1 MRFAELQVQEKEQA
15 LRAGLARF
23 VVHRAD
29 VPEDPYERGEFL
41 GKLGHTLDA
50 AVRMADPSFS
60 NTSTVR
66 WVGYT
71 RAILSNGEKQSNRTW
86 ASYPGHIQAITEKI
100 ADHLEAYVS
109 L

>member
-1 MRFAELQVQEKEQA
+1 
-15 LRAGLARF
+15 
-23 VVHRAD
+23 
-29 VPEDPYERGEFL
+29 
-41 GKLGHTLDA
+41 
-50 AVRMADPSFS
+50 
-60 NTSTVR
+60 VR